1 MSFSADVNGNR
12 GDILGWRCG
21 DTFGGSRVEVCLVQL
36 CVECTL
42 EMCVGELG
50 FGIVVIGMSGHRQY
64 LKINHIS
71 DIMIYISVLLQWFLQ
86 ESVSGSK

>member
-1 MSFSADVNGNR
+1 MLMGIVGTFWDGGVE
-12 GDILGWRCG
+12 ILLEAVV
-21 DTFGGSRVEVCLVQL
+21 SRFVWCNL

-42 EMCVGELG
+42 ERCVGQLG
-50 FGIVVIGMSGHRQY
+50 FSIVVIGMSGHRQY

-71 DIMIYISVLLQWFLQ
+71 SPEITSISVLLQWFLQ